1 MENQVRLRPQA
12 IEHIKN
18 AFKEIFLEGDKL
30 WVFGSR
36 ADLTAR
42 GGDIDLYI
50 ETQTED
56 FDTAYSMK
64 KNFWKTLQRLLGE
77 QKIDIVILRKNTKP
91 MLIHEVAQSTGVR
104 LI

>member
-1 MENQVRLRPQA
+1 MENKVRLRPQA
-12 IEHIKN
+12 IEHIKS

-30 WVFGSR
+30 WIFGSR

-64 KNFWKTLQRLLGE
+64 KKFWTTLQRLLGE
-77 QKIDIVILRKNTKP
+77 QKIDIIVLRKNTKP

-104 LI
+104 LL